1 MALPAAFCGTMRV
14 PAIAAPMFLVSGP
27 TLVAE
32 TCKAGVAGSF
42 PALNARSSEQ
52 LDEWLSEI
60 DTALAAVR
68 NADPAAVVAPHGI
81 NLILHASNPRVAPDL
96 ELICKHKVPFVI
108 TSLGHPGEVVKAVH
122 AYGGL
127 VFSDVI
133 HAYHA
138 RKAAEAGVD
147 GIIAVASGAGGHA
160 GTQSAFSLVR
170 EIREFWDG
178 ALVLGGAI
186 SDGYA
191 VRAAEVLG
199 ADLAYLG
206 TRFIATRESTAQDA
220 YKQMLVEARAGDVV
234 YTDAISGTN
243 ANFLW
248 PSLEKLGHKREE
260 LVQGV
265 GKGKLKALSDEAKA
279 WRDVWSA
286 GHGVATIH
294 DVPSVRELCER
305 LAAEY
310 RAACGMPPSPALAGC

>member
-1 MALPAAFCGTMRV
+1 MTLPHAFRGAMRL

-27 TLVAE
+27 ELVTE
-32 TCKAGVAGSF
+32 TCKAGVAGTF
-42 PALNARSSEQ
+42 PALNARTPAQ
-52 LDEWLSEI
+52 LDAWLGSI
-60 DTALAAVR
+60 NAGLAEAK
-68 NADPAAVVAPHGI
+68 AAAPAPPIAPYGI
-81 NLILHASNPRVAPDL
+81 NLILHASNARVGQDL
-96 ELICKHKVPFVI
+96 ELICRHRVPFVI
-108 TSLGHPGEVVKAVH
+108 TSLGHPGDVVKAVH

-138 RKAAEAGVD
+138 RKAAAAGVD
-147 GIIAVASGAGGHA
+147 GIIAVAGGAGGHA
-160 GTQSAFSLVR
+160 GTQSAFSLIR

-178 ALVLGGAI
+178 ALILGGAI

-199 ADLAYLG
+199 ADLAYMG
-206 TRFIATRESTAQDA
+206 TRFIATRESNAQDA
-220 YKQMLVEARAGDVV
+220 YKQMLVDSGAADIV
-234 YTDAISGTN
+234 YTDAVSGTN

-248 PSLEKLGHKREE
+248 PSLEKLGHQREE

-265 GKGKLKALSDEAKA
+265 GKGKLKALADEAKA

-294 DVPSVRELCER
+294 DVPPVRELCER
-305 LAAEY
+305 LATEY
-310 RAACGMPPSPALAGC
+310 RAACSLPPSPAVA